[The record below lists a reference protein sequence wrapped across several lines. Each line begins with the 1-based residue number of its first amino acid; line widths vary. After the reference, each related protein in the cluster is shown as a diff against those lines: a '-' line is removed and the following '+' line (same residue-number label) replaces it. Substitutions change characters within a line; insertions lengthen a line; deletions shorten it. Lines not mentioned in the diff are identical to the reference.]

1 MKGIVFVELIDM
13 VDEHFGEEVTERIIE
28 ACDLESGGAYT
39 SVGTYDHN
47 ELIALVSRLSQETEV
62 PVPALLRSYGKHLFG
77 RFHGLYPEFFTE
89 ISDVFNFIS
98 KIEDYIH
105 VEVRKLYPDAELPAF
120 GCVSLGPNQL
130 ELTYQSCR
138 PFADFCGGLLEGCIE
153 HFEEEVSIER
163 ESVSGGDGCHERFLL
178 TRAAA

>member
-1 MKGIVFVELIDM
+1 MKGIVFVEFIDM
-13 VDEHFGEEVTERIIE
+13 VDELFGEEVTERIIE
-28 ACDLESGGAYT
+28 TSDLASDGAYT

-47 ELIALVSRLSQETEV
+47 ELVALVSRLSQETEV
-62 PVPALLRSYGKHLFG
+62 PVPALLRRYGKHLFG

-89 ISDVFNFIS
+89 ISDVFNFVS

-120 GCVSLGPNQL
+120 DCVSLGPNQL

-138 PFADFCGGLLEGCIE
+138 PFADFCVGLLEGCIE
-153 HFEEEVSIER
+153 HFHEEITIDRNSL
-163 ESVSGGDGCHERFLL
+163 SGDDGCHERFLL
-178 TRAAA
+178 TKATA